1 MFTKTVLDGLF
12 PFFKAY
18 LLRVIR
24 DKIRRTCFAKKLFL
38 DINAMMALFIIIKRG
53 GTLLYNTLQIFFL
66 YYINLFYIVYE

>member
-1 MFTKTVLDGLF
+1 MFTKAALDGLF
-12 PFFKAY
+12 PIFKAY

-53 GTLLYNTLQIFFL
+53 VL
-66 YYINLFYIVYE
+66 YYIIPYKYFFYTTLIYSI

>member
-1 MFTKTVLDGLF
+1 MFTKAVLDGLF

-38 DINAMMALFIIIKRG
+38 DINAMMA
-53 GTLLYNTLQIFFL
+53 FF
-66 YYINLFYIVYE
+66 